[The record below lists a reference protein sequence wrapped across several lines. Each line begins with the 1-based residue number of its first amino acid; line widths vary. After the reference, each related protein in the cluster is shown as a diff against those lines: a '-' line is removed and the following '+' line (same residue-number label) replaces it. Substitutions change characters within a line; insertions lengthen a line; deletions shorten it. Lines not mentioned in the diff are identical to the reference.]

1 MMSIGEEIMQI
12 LSVAHE
18 LSGLQAG
25 DFEALRAVAEQ
36 VQGWA
41 EKLES
46 EIKALLER
54 HETTKSHAQ
63 TYLGGKIAE
72 WFRSLFEVHNVEQ
85 FLHKQMRIAA
95 EHVRAGVPNEVVLA
109 LVPRWV
115 EFFLDEAEPALG
127 YETARRL
134 ALILIR
140 VLNLTAIVMVATY
153 DMLIRRTILRE
164 TGFSEALLKRLQTQ
178 RLEEIVEE
186 MESEQKKSQ
195 QI

>member
-1 MMSIGEEIMQI
+1 MMTIGEEIMQI
-12 LSVAHE
+12 LSIAHE

-46 EIKALLER
+46 KIQALLEH
-54 HETTKSHAQ
+54 HEVTKPYAQ

-85 FLHKQMRIAA
+85 FLHKQMHIAA
-95 EHVRAGVPNEVVLA
+95 EHVRAGVPNEIVLA
-109 LVPRWV
+109 LVPRWI
-115 EFFLDEAEPALG
+115 EFFLEEAEPALG
-127 YETARRL
+127 YEEARRL

-164 TGFSEALLKRLQTQ
+164 TGFSETLLKRLQTQ
-178 RLEEIVEE
+178 NLEEIVKE

-195 QI
+195 QV